1 MNNIYY
7 TIGHSNRTIEEFIDI
22 LKHFSIEI
30 LVDVRTLP
38 GSTKYSHF
46 NKENLIKSLK
56 KNKIDYI
63 HIKELG
69 GLRKNDKINKDINT
83 YWQNKSFKNYAD
95 YAMSIEFKTGLNKL
109 IELGDKSICAIMCAE
124 VLWWRCH
131 RRIITD
137 YLIANKKKVVH
148 IFNIKNTQDASIN
161 ENAVLKKDVL
171 IYK

>member
-1 MNNIYY
+1 
-7 TIGHSNRTIEEFIDI
+7 
-22 LKHFSIEI
+22 
-30 LVDVRTLP
+30 
-38 GSTKYSHF
+38 
-46 NKENLIKSLK
+46 
-56 KNKIDYI
+56 
-63 HIKELG
+63 
-69 GLRKNDKINKDINT
+69 
-83 YWQNKSFKNYAD
+83 
-95 YAMSIEFKTGLNKL
+95 MSIEFKTGLNKL

-161 ENAVLKKDVL
+161 KNAVLKKDVL

>member
-38 GSTKYSHF
+38 GSNKYPHF
-46 NKENLIKSLK
+46 NKEKLIKSLK
-56 KNKIDYI
+56 KNEIDYI

-69 GLRKNDKINKDINT
+69 GLRKNNKIKKDINT
-83 YWQNKSFKNYAD
+83 YWQNRSFKNYAD
-95 YAMSIEFKTGLNKL
+95 YAMSEDFKTGLNKL

-137 YLIANKKKVVH
+137 YLIANKKR
-148 IFNIKNTQDASIN
+148 
-161 ENAVLKKDVL
+161 
-171 IYK
+171 